1 MLAINRPLERR
12 YHFCHTLHALSRI
25 YRCESSK
32 SKALDSINGVN
43 RSTAFRQKTKMHPKG
58 KSHPAM
64 YSNKITFATKPQEP
78 LLLSKEKWSLMI
90 AQSRQ
95 SSKMKASDL
104 PTWAEMP
111 PVKDMP

>member
-1 MLAINRPLERR
+1 M
-12 YHFCHTLHALSRI
+12 
-25 YRCESSK
+25 
-32 SKALDSINGVN
+32 
-43 RSTAFRQKTKMHPKG
+43 QPKG

-64 YSNKITFATKPQEP
+64 YSDKITFATKSQKP
-78 LLLSKEKWSLMI
+78 LLLSKEKHNLLI
-90 AQSRQ
+90 IQSRQ